1 MALTPRGDVLRTVMD
16 YLERESRDS
25 VDRRRDLWRSIS
37 DKFIRTDAGSYTLK
51 SEAGEAMHT
60 RVGAI
65 TEAIEKF
72 VKPTVSGIKDDLRV
86 LDLCSGLGYN
96 TAALLEFTDASSVT
110 VDMVEISAGTMATAL
125 IVPSPNPAHKIVKG
139 AYEDFLLSEGLLSL
153 RTSPPAPS
161 GIELRVHCGDARAVV
176 PLLEREYYDAIF
188 LDAFSPRVAPELY
201 TVEFISLL
209 AGVLKKRGVLA
220 TYTSAAPMRAALIE
234 AGFHVGQGPVFG
246 RKSGG
251 TLASMDPRMVRKPL
265 DWRDERMI
273 ALSDAGIPYRDP
285 ELSADALEIMGRRRV
300 ERMSARGVTRIS
312 SAVKTPLYL
321 GSEQVEGRTG
331 RRVRRNL
338 SRIGIDDPSGP
349 EALYII
355 CPQMDECICGCGED
369 RPASSR
375 DRVISMRR
383 RLMDLVNLR
392 HLADKAG

>member
-1 MALTPRGDVLRTVMD
+1 MALTPRGDVLREVMD
-16 YLERESRDS
+16 HLEGGALDS
-25 VDRRRDLWRSIS
+25 VNRRRELWRSIS
-37 DKFIRTDAGSYTLK
+37 DKFIRTDDGSYTLK

-60 RVGAI
+60 RVGAM

-72 VKPTVSGIKDDLRV
+72 VKPTVSGIRGDLRV

-96 TAALLEFTDASSVT
+96 TAALLEFTEASSIT
-110 VDMVEISAGTMATAL
+110 VDMVEISVATMATAL
-125 IVPSPNPAHKIVKG
+125 IVPSPNPAHKIVKA

-153 RTSPPAPS
+153 ITSPPPPR

-176 PLLEREYYDAIF
+176 PGLDEGYYDAVF
-188 LDAFSPRVAPELY
+188 LDAFSPGVAPELY

-209 AGVLKKRGVLA
+209 AGVLKEGGILA
-220 TYTSAAPMRAALIE
+220 TYTSAAPMRSALIE

-251 TLASMDPRMVRKPL
+251 TLASLDPGMIREPL

-285 ELSADALEIMGRRRV
+285 ELSADAIEIMERRRA

-321 GSEQVEGRTG
+321 GSERLEGGTG

-338 SRIGIDDPSGP
+338 TRFGIDDPSGP

-355 CPQMDECICGCGED
+355 CPQMEECVCGCGEY
-369 RPASSR
+369 RPGNSR
-375 DRVISMRR
+375 ERILSMRR

-392 HLADKAG
+392 HLA